1 MNNNDIKEKIQLS
14 GKYFEAVGRRKRA
27 IARVRLFKGKG
38 NLYLNN
44 KKIEN
49 PSNLVINPLVLVGLL
64 DKFDMLVKTYGG
76 GSKSQQEAV
85 RLGIARALV
94 KSDESLKPSLRKA
107 GLLTRDPREKERKKP
122 GLKRARRA
130 PQWQKR

>member
-44 KKIEN
+44 VKIAS
-49 PSNLVINPLVLVGLL
+49 PSDLIINPLVVVGLS

-76 GSKSQQEAV
+76 GSKSQPEAV